1 MKLRNV
7 LLACLLGSAAV
18 AHADTKTYTV
28 DPRHT
33 FPMFEVSHYGFS
45 TQRGRFTA
53 VRGTIAL
60 DMQARRGTIDI
71 VIDAKSIDMGFE
83 EWNEQMRA
91 EGFFDTARHPE
102 ISFRSNDLE
111 FSGGRPVRARGT
123 LTLLG
128 VSHPLTLEIDSFHCD
143 KNRVSGKPTCGAD
156 ARTELQRSQFG
167 MTRLLP
173 GVGDDV
179 TIVIAIEAAEQAP
192 AE

>member
-1 MKLRNV
+1 MRLRHV
-7 LLACLLGSAAV
+7 LLASLLGSASV
-18 AHADTKTYTV
+18 AQAETKTYTV

-33 FPMFEVSHYGFS
+33 FPMFEISHYGFS

-53 VRGTIAL
+53 VRGTIEL
-60 DMQARRGTIDI
+60 DSQARRGAIDI
-71 VIDAKSIDMGFE
+71 TIDAKSIDMGFE

-91 EGFFDTARHPE
+91 EGFFDTARHPD
-102 ISFRSNDLE
+102 ISFRSNGVE
-111 FSGGRPVRARGT
+111 FSSGRPVRAQGT

-128 VSHPLTLEIDSFHCD
+128 VAKPVTLEIDSFHCD

-167 MTRLLP
+167 MTRSLP
-173 GVGDDV
+173 GIGDDV
-179 TIVIAIEAAEQAP
+179 TIVIAIEAVEQAP